1 MLDETLKLLAH
12 PRRRRV
18 LLTLLDRGTKP
29 TAAEQAAV
37 VRAQSEQDLDIE
49 MRHVHLPKLERAG
62 IVVWDRKAETVEPGP
77 HFEEVAPL
85 VRLLHENQHQLPGRW
100 L

>member
-18 LLTLLDRGTKP
+18 LLTLLDQGLEP
-29 TAAEQAAV
+29 TATEQAAV
-37 VRAQSEQDLDIE
+37 VRAHSGQELDIE

-62 IVVWDRKAETVEPGP
+62 LVRWDRETETVETGP

-85 VRLLHENQHQLPGRW
+85 VRLLHDNQHRLPGRW